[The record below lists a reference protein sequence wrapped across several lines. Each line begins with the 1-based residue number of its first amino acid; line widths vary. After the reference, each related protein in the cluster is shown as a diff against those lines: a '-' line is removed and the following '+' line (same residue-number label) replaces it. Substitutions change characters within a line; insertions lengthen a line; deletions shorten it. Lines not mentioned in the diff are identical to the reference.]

1 MTVERRSS
9 KINRLA
15 VILKANHNSVRESA
29 ALFSTSQLEHP
40 SDRTGNER
48 RLAVERI
55 IKSSIFRKSPRL
67 SQLLSYLTEQTILD
81 RAEFVTEHAIAREV
95 FDRGADFDPSID
107 TIVRSHMVRL
117 RHKLGQYF
125 SENEA
130 TEPIRLVVPK
140 GDYVLRFEEIKP
152 PPAKTAQ
159 TEFPRPSIDP
169 AGERR
174 RLMVPLAGLGILLAV
189 LLGGAL
195 FAGQKHSPVRAA
207 AATQKIHPLWS
218 LIFRPQPSA
227 IFVAADSGLVLLHG
241 MTHRET
247 TLAEYLSR
255 DFREETRTLS
265 PQRTAEVLDMSSRRY
280 TSFADLET
288 AHRLEEL
295 AIASQ
300 GTLKLKYAR
309 DIHIGDFKDGNII
322 LSGARGANPWL
333 ELFEPEMNFVRVHDP
348 VNDRFSFI
356 NRHPKAGESAS
367 YAVSH
372 PGRTQEVLGVLALLP
387 NLSGTGNVLILEGSS
402 LAGTEAIE
410 DFLFDDRALL
420 PFLSSIKAPDGSLP
434 HFEVLLGS
442 SSVNGSAGPFHIL
455 AYCTHS

>member
-1 MTVERRSS
+1 
-9 KINRLA
+9 
-15 VILKANHNSVRESA
+15 
-29 ALFSTSQLEHP
+29 LFSTSQLEHP
-40 SDRTGNER
+40 LNRAGNER

-55 IKSSIFRKSPRL
+55 IKSPIFRKSPRL

-81 RAEFVTEHAIAREV
+81 RAELVTEHTIAMEV

-125 SENEA
+125 SENET

-152 PPAKTAQ
+152 PPAKTAVA
-159 TEFPRPSIDP
+159 ESPPPLMDP

-174 RLMVPLAGLGILLAV
+174 HLRVPVAV
-189 LLGGAL
+189 LGVFVVVLLGAL
-195 FAGQKHSPVRAA
+195 FAGQKHSPIRAA
-207 AATQKIHPLWS
+207 GATQKIHPLWS
-218 LIFRPQPSA
+218 LMFQPQPSA

-247 TLAEYLSR
+247 TLAEYLCR

-280 TSFADLET
+280 TSFVDLET
-288 AHRLEEL
+288 AHRLEGL

-300 GTLKLKYAR
+300 GTLKVKYAR
-309 DIHIGDFKDGNII
+309 DIHIDDFKDGNII
-322 LSGARGANPWL
+322 LSGSRGANPWL
-333 ELFEPEMNFVRVHDP
+333 ELFEPEMSFVRVHDP
-348 VNDRFSFI
+348 VNDLFSFT
-356 NRHPKAGESAS
+356 NRRPKAGESAS

-372 PGRTQEVLGVLALLP
+372 PGRTQEVLGVLAFLP
-387 NLSGTGNVLILEGSS
+387 NLSGTGNVLILDGSS

-442 SSVNGSAGPFHIL
+442 STVNGSAGPFHIL
-455 AYCTHS
+455 AYRIHS

>member
-1 MTVERRSS
+1 MTVERGSS
-9 KINRLA
+9 NINRFA
-15 VILKANHNSVRESA
+15 VILKASHNSTRESA

-40 SDRTGNER
+40 SDRAENER
-48 RLAVERI
+48 RLAVERV

-81 RAEFVTEHAIAREV
+81 RAEFVTEHTIALEV

-117 RHKLGQYF
+117 RHKLEQYF

-152 PPAKTAQ
+152 PPAKTAK
-159 TEFPRPSIDP
+159 TEPPPPSMDP

-174 RLMVPLAGLGILLAV
+174 RLMVPLAGLGMLLLILL
-189 LLGGAL
+189 GAL
-195 FAGQKHSPVRAA
+195 FAGQKHSPIRTAGA
-207 AATQKIHPLWS
+207 RQKIHPLWS
-218 LIFRPQPSA
+218 LIFRPQQSS
-227 IFVAADSGLVLLHG
+227 IFVAADSGLVLLHD
-241 MTHRET
+241 MTHTETT

-265 PQRTAEVLDMSSRRY
+265 PQMAAEVIDMGSRRY
-280 TSFADLET
+280 TSFVDVET
-288 AHRLEEL
+288 AHRLEGL

-300 GTLKLKYAR
+300 GKLKVKYAR
-309 DIHIGDFKDGNII
+309 DIHIDDFKDGDII
-322 LSGARGANPWL
+322 LSGSRGANPWL

-367 YAVSH
+367 YAVSR
-372 PGRTQEVLGVLALLP
+372 PGHTQEVLGLLGFLP
-387 NLSGTGNVLILEGSS
+387 NLSDTGNVLIIEGSS
-402 LAGTEAIE
+402 LAGTEATE
-410 DFLFDDRALL
+410 DFLFDDLALL

-442 SSVNGSAGPFHIL
+442 SSVNGSAGPFHVL
-455 AYCTHS
+455 AYRTHS